1 MRAIAGAFLS
11 AFLALHS
18 WIRLVRG
25 REDLEDAE
33 FEFEEVTAEAAEA
46 ADELEKLESQ
56 LRKVVAEYRQR
67 AMEVLAR
74 SEVVGS
80 LQRWEL

>member
-1 MRAIAGAFLS
+1 MRAIAS

-33 FEFEEVTAEAAEA
+33 FELEEVTAEAAEA
-46 ADELEKLESQ
+46 ADELENLESQ
-56 LRKVVAEYRQR
+56 LRKVVAEYRR
-67 AMEVLAR
+67 RTMGVLAR

-80 LQRWEL
+80 LQR